1 MVRVMRA
8 GDPEVGGTAV
18 RRLAKAAKVPLSP
31 LAWAVDRGPWFD
43 NNLAVLEVQPDG
55 GLSMRW
61 LAGDV
66 EGRATDEPVLRVVA
80 EVGVPVSRPAQRTS
94 RA

>member
-1 MVRVMRA
+1 MA
-8 GDPEVGGTAV
+8 PY

-31 LAWAVDRGPWFD
+31 LAWSVDRGPWYD
-43 NNLAVLEVQPDG
+43 NNLAMLEVQDDG

-66 EGRATDEPVLRVVA
+66 DRPRAGRPGAARGRRGERCRLR
-80 EVGVPVSRPAQRTS
+80 RPAPGTS